1 MSGTDYVLTHT
12 FREQHI
18 EFLLDIFAYTF
29 YYLLHVASAFV
40 LLTLLYSNTILAVW
54 RSCEEKVLTH
64 TVVLRIHTS
73 CVTALGE
80 L

>member
-40 LLTLLYSNTILAVW
+40 LLTLLYSNMICVAIL
-54 RSCEEKVLTH
+54 
-64 TVVLRIHTS
+64 
-73 CVTALGE
+73 
-80 L
+80 